1 MSVTIEDVMAVAV
14 SYGYGPRKWTDELR
28 ASIEALVAQARD
40 EEAEACAWAVMCDG
54 NTVSACLTETAANLI
69 AENLREKN
77 RGRDF
82 SWRVVPLYA
91 RIAGRKAQ
99 DGGART

>member
-40 EEAEACAWAVMCDG
+40 EALEHCIDVCNVHASDNG
-54 NTVSACLTETAANLI
+54 TAQKIANDI
-69 AENLREKN
+69 N
-77 RGRDF
+77 G
-82 SWRVVPLYA
+82 W